1 MCFAILVVHFG
12 SLKKTALNSGALS
25 KMDSPST
32 FSPLRNNSSH
42 GLSTPALDDHSLQGE
57 TREAGMFGVIAA
69 LSFLLNSLFCVIMM
83 KKPAML
89 KRPHNILLFSLAIT
103 DLLTGS

>member
-1 MCFAILVVHFG
+1 M
-12 SLKKTALNSGALS
+12 SS
-25 KMDSPST
+25 MDAQST
-32 FSPLRNNSSH
+32 FSPPRDNSSN
-42 GLSTPALDDHSLQGE
+42 GMSTLALDDPSLQAEISKAWMLG
-57 TREAGMFGVIAA
+57 FIAA

-103 DLLTGS
+103 DLLTGL